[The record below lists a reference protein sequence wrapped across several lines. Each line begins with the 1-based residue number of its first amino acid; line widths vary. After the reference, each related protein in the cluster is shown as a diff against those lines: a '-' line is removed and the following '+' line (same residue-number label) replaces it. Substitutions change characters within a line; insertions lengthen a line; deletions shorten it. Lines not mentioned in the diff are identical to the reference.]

1 MGVGVAVWVRVSWLA
16 VEFITEVPQPQRESG
31 VRQRGEL
38 GGAWVGVRGLGVRVR
53 GQGQGPGSGLGVGLG
68 LGLGL
73 GLGPEPGL
81 GLGFEASCAA
91 RPLRSASSFKVV

>member
-16 VEFITEVPQPQRESG
+16 VEIITEVPQPQRESG

-68 LGLGL
+68 LGS
-73 GLGPEPGL
+73 EPGL
-81 GLGFEASCAA
+81 GLGLGVRGELCGTSAA
-91 RPLRSASSFKVV
+91 FGLLL